1 MKFNVIGY
9 YLKEGF
15 RNLFKNKKSTFASF
29 VTMVSTL
36 FMFGIFILIT
46 VNTQDIIKKLEH
58 DQGMQV
64 FINANTSKDDMDK
77 LGKEITAIEGV
88 TTATFKSNQEALDD
102 LKKMF
107 KENPSII
114 EGFSDDPDFLPNSY
128 IVKVKDLEKLSAIE
142 GKIEKLP
149 NVNKIRNQQSIISAI
164 VAASKVINTFTGV
177 ITVILVIVSV
187 LIISNTIKLTVFARR
202 KEISIMKYVGAT
214 NSFVEG
220 PFVIEG
226 MLIGIFST
234 IIVIAI
240 LAVCYSALSVGFAKA
255 ITDTTMKYGEQA
267 TAFTLVNF
275 VTVLP
280 QIAGIFLALSMGLR
294 NNRKYNI
301 YEEIFGGIDMK
312 KNKEMVESLLKLFA
326 GILVGII
333 VLTLTVY
340 ATTNKLTEQK
350 KEVEQKIKEQEN
362 TKQVLHA
369 QASNLSNEIS
379 KINNELTE
387 KEEKLN
393 NINIQIDNLQT
404 EIKNT
409 EKLIEEK
416 KKRHETATE
425 TFKKR
430 LKSIY
435 MNGDMQYLEILLS
448 SVNVTDFVSNYNMLR
463 EITRLDKELVTELTD
478 EKQKI
483 TLYSQELETKK
494 KLIAEKRT
502 EQEKAKKETEAV
514 KNRRQEALKKVS
526 DEEKKTLENI
536 DALKAEQAKVE
547 REIAAAILR
556 ARREQ
561 EARIAAMR
569 KRQQQQRANSGKTN
583 GGSSSGTSNYNPSNA
598 KFQWPLPGYSITTE
612 FMGYPGHTGADLSTH
627 GGNPGIQAIADGI
640 VLISEDLRGNQN
652 GGYRSFGR
660 YIVIYHPAEDVYSLY
675 AHMSERYATKGQEV
689 KRGQIIGKVGSTGN
703 STGNHLHLEIH
714 PGSYRNP
721 VNPRRYF

>member
-142 GKIEKLP
+142 GEIEKLP

-514 KNRRQEALKKVS
+514 KSRRQEALKKVS

-583 GGSSSGTSNYNPSNA
+583 GGSSSSTSNYNPSNA

-689 KRGQIIGKVGSTGN
+689 KRGQIIGRVGSTGN

>member
-1 MKFNVIGY
+1 MIW
-9 YLKEGF
+9 
-15 RNLFKNKKSTFASF
+15 KNF
-29 VTMVSTL
+29 
-36 FMFGIFILIT
+36 
-46 VNTQDIIKKLEH
+46 
-58 DQGMQV
+58 
-64 FINANTSKDDMDK
+64 
-77 LGKEITAIEGV
+77 GKEIKAIEGV
-88 TTATFKSNQEALDD
+88 STATFKSNQEALDD

-107 KENPSII
+107 KENPSVI
-114 EGFSDDPDFLPNSY
+114 EGFSDNPEFLPNSY
-128 IVKVKDLEKLSAIE
+128 IVKVKDLEKLNSIE
-142 GKIEKLP
+142 GEIEKLA
-149 NVNKIRNQQSIISAI
+149 NVQKIRNQQSIISAI
-164 VAASKVINTFTGV
+164 VTASRVINTFTGV
-177 ITVILVIVSV
+177 ITVILVIVSI

-234 IIVIAI
+234 IIVIII
-240 LAVCYSALSVGFAKA
+240 LAICYSALSVGVAKA
-255 ITDTTMKYGEQA
+255 IADTTVQYGEQQA

-280 QIAGIFLALSMGLR
+280 QIAGIFLGLSMGLR

-301 YEEIFGGIDMK
+301 YEEIFGGIGMK
-312 KNKEMVESLLKLFA
+312 KNKEIVEYLLKFFA
-326 GILVGII
+326 MMLTCILL
-333 VLTLTVY
+333 LTLTVVY
-340 ATTNKLTEQK
+340 ATTDLNKQK
-350 KEVEQKIKEQEN
+350 QEVEQKIKEQEN
-362 TKQVLHA
+362 TKQVLHV
-369 QASNLSNEIS
+369 QANNLSNEIS
-379 KINNELTE
+379 KINDELTE

-393 NINIQIDNLQT
+393 NINIQIDNLET

-416 KKRHETATE
+416 KKKHEIATE

-448 SVNVTDFVSNYNMLR
+448 SVNVTDFLSNYNMLR

-478 EKQKI
+478 EKKKI
-483 TLYSQELETKK
+483 TMYNEELETKK

-502 EQEKAKKETEAV
+502 EQQKAKKETESV
-514 KNRRQEALKKVS
+514 KSKREEALKKVS

-569 KRQQQQRANSGKTN
+569 KRQEQQRASSEKNSGKTS
-583 GGSSSGTSNYNPSNA
+583 GSGSSSSSSNYNPSNA

>member
-1 MKFNVIGY
+1 MIW
-9 YLKEGF
+9 
-15 RNLFKNKKSTFASF
+15 KNF
-29 VTMVSTL
+29 
-36 FMFGIFILIT
+36 
-46 VNTQDIIKKLEH
+46 
-58 DQGMQV
+58 
-64 FINANTSKDDMDK
+64 
-77 LGKEITAIEGV
+77 GKEIKAIEGV
-88 TTATFKSNQEALDD
+88 STATFKSNQEALDD

-107 KENPSII
+107 KENPSVI
-114 EGFSDDPDFLPNSY
+114 EGFSDNPEFLPNSY
-128 IVKVKDLEKLSAIE
+128 IVKVKDLEKLNSIE
-142 GKIEKLP
+142 GEIEKLA
-149 NVNKIRNQQSIISAI
+149 NVQKIRNQQSIISAI
-164 VAASKVINTFTGV
+164 VTASRVINTFTGV
-177 ITVILVIVSV
+177 ITVILVIVSI

-234 IIVIAI
+234 IIVIII
-240 LAVCYSALSVGFAKA
+240 LAICYSALSVGVAKA
-255 ITDTTMKYGEQA
+255 IADTTVQYGEQQA

-280 QIAGIFLALSMGLR
+280 QIAGIFLVLSMGLR

-448 SVNVTDFVSNYNMLR
+448 SVNITDFVSNYNMLR

-514 KNRRQEALKKVS
+514 KSRRQEALKKVS

-547 REIAAAILR
+547 REIAAAILK
-556 ARREQ
+556 ARIEQ

-569 KRQQQQRANSGKTN
+569 KRQQSSSGSSGRASS

-689 KRGQIIGKVGSTGN
+689 KRGQIIGRVGSTGN

>member
-1 MKFNVIGY
+1 
-9 YLKEGF
+9 
-15 RNLFKNKKSTFASF
+15 
-29 VTMVSTL
+29 
-36 FMFGIFILIT
+36 
-46 VNTQDIIKKLEH
+46 
-58 DQGMQV
+58 MQIHQKMIW
-64 FINANTSKDDMDK
+64 INF
-77 LGKEITAIEGV
+77 GKEITAIEGV
-88 TTATFKSNQEALDD
+88 TTATFKSSQEALDD

-128 IVKVKDLEKLSAIE
+128 IVKVKDLEKLNSIE
-142 GKIEKLP
+142 GEIEKLA

-164 VAASKVINTFTGV
+164 VTASKVINTFTGV
-177 ITVILVIVSV
+177 ITVILVIVSI

-240 LAVCYSALSVGFAKA
+240 LAVCYSVLSVGVAKA
-255 ITDTTMKYGEQA
+255 IADTTMKYGEQA

-280 QIAGIFLALSMGLR
+280 QIAGIFLVLSMGLR

-301 YEEIFGGIDMK
+301 YEEILGGIDMK
-312 KNKEMVESLLKLFA
+312 EKKKNLEYFLKLFA
-326 GILVGII
+326 GVLVVMLFAI
-333 VLTLTVY
+333 TAVY
-340 ATTNKLTEQK
+340 ATTTDLNKQK

-362 TKQVLHA
+362 TKQVLHV
-369 QASNLSNEIS
+369 QANNLSGEIS
-379 KINNELTE
+379 KINNELIE

-393 NINIQIDNLQT
+393 NINIQIDNLET

-416 KKRHETATE
+416 KKRHEIATQ

-483 TLYSQELETKK
+483 ILYSQELETKK

-514 KNRRQEALKKVS
+514 
-526 DEEKKTLENI
+526 I
-536 DALKAEQAKVE
+536 LKA
-547 REIAAAILR
+547 RI
-556 ARREQ
+556 EQ

-569 KRQQQQRANSGKTN
+569 KRQQSSSGSSGRASS

-689 KRGQIIGKVGSTGN
+689 KRGQIIGRVGSTGN

>member
-1 MKFNVIGY
+1 MIW
-9 YLKEGF
+9 
-15 RNLFKNKKSTFASF
+15 KNF
-29 VTMVSTL
+29 
-36 FMFGIFILIT
+36 
-46 VNTQDIIKKLEH
+46 
-58 DQGMQV
+58 
-64 FINANTSKDDMDK
+64 
-77 LGKEITAIEGV
+77 GKEIKAIEGV
-88 TTATFKSNQEALDD
+88 STATFKSNQEALDD

-107 KENPSII
+107 KENPSVI
-114 EGFSDDPDFLPNSY
+114 EGFSDNPEFLPNSY
-128 IVKVKDLEKLSAIE
+128 IVKVKDLEKLNSIE
-142 GKIEKLP
+142 GEIEKLA
-149 NVNKIRNQQSIISAI
+149 NVQKIRNQQSIISAI
-164 VAASKVINTFTGV
+164 VTASRVINTFTGV
-177 ITVILVIVSV
+177 ITVILVIVSI

-234 IIVIAI
+234 IIVIII
-240 LAVCYSALSVGFAKA
+240 LAICYSALSVGVAKA
-255 ITDTTMKYGEQA
+255 IADTTVQYGEQQA

-280 QIAGIFLALSMGLR
+280 QIAGIFLVLSMGLR

-514 KNRRQEALKKVS
+514 KSRRQEALKKVS

-547 REIAAAILR
+547 REIAAAILK
-556 ARREQ
+556 ARIEQ

-569 KRQQQQRANSGKTN
+569 KRQQSSSGSSGRASS

-689 KRGQIIGKVGSTGN
+689 KRGQVIGRVGSTGN

>member
-64 FINANTSKDDMDK
+64 FINANISKDDMDK

-88 TTATFKSNQEALDD
+88 TTATFKSNQQALDD

-142 GKIEKLP
+142 GEIEKLP

-177 ITVILVIVSV
+177 ITVILVIVSI

-275 VTVLP
+275 ITVLP
-280 QIAGIFLALSMGLR
+280 QISGIFLVLSMGLR

-463 EITRLDKELVTELTD
+463 EITRLDEELVTELTD
-478 EKQKI
+478 EKKKI
-483 TLYSQELETKK
+483 TIYNQELETKK

-569 KRQQQQRANSGKTN
+569 KRQQQQKANSGKTN
-583 GGSSSGTSNYNPSNA
+583 GGSSSSTSNYNPSNA

-612 FMGYPGHTGADLSTH
+612 
-627 GGNPGIQAIADGI
+627 
-640 VLISEDLRGNQN
+640 
-652 GGYRSFGR
+652 
-660 YIVIYHPAEDVYSLY
+660 
-675 AHMSERYATKGQEV
+675 
-689 KRGQIIGKVGSTGN
+689 
-703 STGNHLHLEIH
+703 
-714 PGSYRNP
+714 
-721 VNPRRYF
+721 

>member
-142 GKIEKLP
+142 GEIEKLP

-177 ITVILVIVSV
+177 ITVILVIVSI

-280 QIAGIFLALSMGLR
+280 QISGIFLALSMGLR

-312 KNKEMVESLLKLFA
+312 KNKEIVEYLLKFFA
-326 GILVGII
+326 MILACILL
-333 VLTLTVY
+333 LTLTVVY
-340 ATTNKLTEQK
+340 ATTDLNKQK
-350 KEVEQKIKEQEN
+350 QEVEQKIKEQEN

-369 QASNLSNEIS
+369 QANNLSTEIS
-379 KINNELTE
+379 KINDELTE

-393 NINIQIDNLQT
+393 NINIQIDNLET

-416 KKRHETATE
+416 KKKHEIATE

-448 SVNVTDFVSNYNMLR
+448 SVNVTDFLSNYNMLR

-478 EKQKI
+478 EKKKI
-483 TLYSQELETKK
+483 TMYNEELETKK

-502 EQEKAKKETEAV
+502 EQQKAKKETESV
-514 KNRRQEALKKVS
+514 KSKREEALKKVS

-569 KRQQQQRANSGKTN
+569 KRQEQQRESSGKTS
-583 GGSSSGTSNYNPSNA
+583 GKTSGSGSSSSSSNYNPSNA

-612 FMGYPGHTGADLSTH
+612 YMGYPGHTGADLSTH
-627 GGNPGIQAIADGI
+627 GGSPGIQAIADGI
-640 VLISEDLRGNQN
+640 VLISEDLRGNQ
-652 GGYRSFGR
+652 S
-660 YIVIYHPAEDVYSLY
+660 
-675 AHMSERYATKGQEV
+675 
-689 KRGQIIGKVGSTGN
+689 
-703 STGNHLHLEIH
+703 
-714 PGSYRNP
+714 
-721 VNPRRYF
+721 RRI

>member
-1 MKFNVIGY
+1 
-9 YLKEGF
+9 
-15 RNLFKNKKSTFASF
+15 
-29 VTMVSTL
+29 
-36 FMFGIFILIT
+36 
-46 VNTQDIIKKLEH
+46 
-58 DQGMQV
+58 MQIHQKMIW
-64 FINANTSKDDMDK
+64 INF
-77 LGKEITAIEGV
+77 GKEITAIDGV
-88 TTATFKSNQEALDD
+88 TTATFKSSQEALDD

-128 IVKVKDLEKLSAIE
+128 IVKVKDLEKLNSIE
-142 GKIEKLP
+142 GEIEKLA

-164 VAASKVINTFTGV
+164 VTASKVINTFTGV
-177 ITVILVIVSV
+177 ITVILVIVSI

-240 LAVCYSALSVGFAKA
+240 LAVCYSVLSVGVAKA
-255 ITDTTMKYGEQA
+255 IADTTMKYGEQA

-280 QIAGIFLALSMGLR
+280 QIAGIFLVLSMGLR

-301 YEEIFGGIDMK
+301 YEEILGGIDMK
-312 KNKEMVESLLKLFA
+312 EKKKSLEYFLKLFA
-326 GILVGII
+326 GVLVVMLFAI
-333 VLTLTVY
+333 TAVY
-340 ATTNKLTEQK
+340 ATTTDLNKQK

-369 QASNLSNEIS
+369 QANNLSTEIS
-379 KINNELTE
+379 KINNEL
-387 KEEKLN
+387 
-393 NINIQIDNLQT
+393 
-404 EIKNT
+404 T

-416 KKRHETATE
+416 KKRHETATQ

-502 EQEKAKKETEAV
+502 EQEKAKRETEAV
-514 KNRRQEALKKVS
+514 KSRRQEALKKVS
-526 DEEKKTLENI
+526 DEERKTLENI

-547 REIAAAILR
+547 REIAAAILK

-569 KRQQQQRANSGKTN
+569 KRQQSSSGSSGRASS

-689 KRGQIIGKVGSTGN
+689 KRGQIIGRVGSTGN

>member
-142 GKIEKLP
+142 GEIEKLP

-404 EIKNT
+404 ERKNT

-514 KNRRQEALKKVS
+514 KNRRQEVLKKVS

-583 GGSSSGTSNYNPSNA
+583 GGSSSSTSNYNPSNA

-612 FMGYPGHTGADLSTH
+612 YMGYPGHTGADLSTH
-627 GGNPGIQAIADGI
+627 GGSPGIQAIADGI

-660 YIVIYHPAEDVYSLY
+660 YIVIYHPSEDVYSLY
-675 AHMSERYATKGQEV
+675 AHMSERYATRGQEV

>member
-142 GKIEKLP
+142 GEIEKLP

-583 GGSSSGTSNYNPSNA
+583 GGSSSSTSNYNPSNA

-689 KRGQIIGKVGSTGN
+689 KRGQVIGRVGSTGN

>member
-1 MKFNVIGY
+1 MIW
-9 YLKEGF
+9 
-15 RNLFKNKKSTFASF
+15 RNF
-29 VTMVSTL
+29 
-36 FMFGIFILIT
+36 
-46 VNTQDIIKKLEH
+46 
-58 DQGMQV
+58 
-64 FINANTSKDDMDK
+64 
-77 LGKEITAIEGV
+77 GKEITAIEGV
-88 TTATFKSNQEALDD
+88 STATFKSNQEALDD

-107 KENPSII
+107 KENPSVI
-114 EGFSDDPDFLPNSY
+114 EGFSDNPEFLPNSY
-128 IVKVKDLEKLSAIE
+128 IVKVKNLEKLNSIE
-142 GKIEKLP
+142 SEIEKLA
-149 NVNKIRNQQSIISAI
+149 NVQKIRNQQSIISAI
-164 VAASKVINTFTGV
+164 VTASRVINTFTGV
-177 ITVILVIVSV
+177 ITVILVIVSI

-234 IIVIAI
+234 IIVIII
-240 LAVCYSALSVGFAKA
+240 LAICYSALSVGVAKA
-255 ITDTTMKYGEQA
+255 IADTTVQYGEQQA

-280 QIAGIFLALSMGLR
+280 QIAGIFLVLSMGLR

-312 KNKEMVESLLKLFA
+312 KNKEITEYLLKFFA
-326 GILVGII
+326 IILSCILL
-333 VLTLTVY
+333 LTLTVVY
-340 ATTNKLTEQK
+340 ATTDLNKQK

-369 QASNLSNEIS
+369 QANNLSNEIS

-387 KEEKLN
+387 KQDKLN
-393 NINIQIDNLQT
+393 NINIQIDNLET

-416 KKRHETATE
+416 KKKHEIATE

-448 SVNVTDFVSNYNMLR
+448 SVNVTDFLSNYNMLR

-478 EKQKI
+478 EKKKI
-483 TLYSQELETKK
+483 TIYNEELETKK

-502 EQEKAKKETEAV
+502 EQEKAKKETESV
-514 KNRRQEALKKVS
+514 KNRREEALKKVS

-547 REIAAAILR
+547 REIAAEILR

-569 KRQQQQRANSGKTN
+569 KRQEQQRASSGKSSGKTS
-583 GGSSSGTSNYNPSNA
+583 GSGSGSSSSNYNPSNA

-612 FMGYPGHTGADLSTH
+612 YMGYPGHTGADLSTH

-640 VLISEDLRGNQN
+640 VLISEDLRGNQ
-652 GGYRSFGR
+652 S
-660 YIVIYHPAEDVYSLY
+660 
-675 AHMSERYATKGQEV
+675 
-689 KRGQIIGKVGSTGN
+689 
-703 STGNHLHLEIH
+703 
-714 PGSYRNP
+714 
-721 VNPRRYF
+721 RRI

>member
-1 MKFNVIGY
+1 
-9 YLKEGF
+9 
-15 RNLFKNKKSTFASF
+15 
-29 VTMVSTL
+29 
-36 FMFGIFILIT
+36 
-46 VNTQDIIKKLEH
+46 
-58 DQGMQV
+58 
-64 FINANTSKDDMDK
+64 
-77 LGKEITAIEGV
+77 
-88 TTATFKSNQEALDD
+88 
-102 LKKMF
+102 
-107 KENPSII
+107 
-114 EGFSDDPDFLPNSY
+114 
-128 IVKVKDLEKLSAIE
+128 
-142 GKIEKLP
+142 
-149 NVNKIRNQQSIISAI
+149 
-164 VAASKVINTFTGV
+164 
-177 ITVILVIVSV
+177 
-187 LIISNTIKLTVFARR
+187 
-202 KEISIMKYVGAT
+202 MKYVGAT

-280 QIAGIFLALSMGLR
+280 QISGIFLVLSMGLR

-301 YEEIFGGIDMK
+301 YEEILGGIDMK

-478 EKQKI
+478 EKKKI
-483 TLYSQELETKK
+483 TIYNEELETKK

-514 KNRRQEALKKVS
+514 KNRRHEALKKVM
-526 DEEKKTLENI
+526 KK
-536 DALKAEQAKVE
+536 
-547 REIAAAILR
+547 
-556 ARREQ
+556 
-561 EARIAAMR
+561 R
-569 KRQQQQRANSGKTN
+569 K
-583 GGSSSGTSNYNPSNA
+583 
-598 KFQWPLPGYSITTE
+598 L
-612 FMGYPGHTGADLSTH
+612 
-627 GGNPGIQAIADGI
+627 
-640 VLISEDLRGNQN
+640 
-652 GGYRSFGR
+652 
-660 YIVIYHPAEDVYSLY
+660 
-675 AHMSERYATKGQEV
+675 
-689 KRGQIIGKVGSTGN
+689 
-703 STGNHLHLEIH
+703 
-714 PGSYRNP
+714 
-721 VNPRRYF
+721 

>member
-1 MKFNVIGY
+1 
-9 YLKEGF
+9 
-15 RNLFKNKKSTFASF
+15 
-29 VTMVSTL
+29 
-36 FMFGIFILIT
+36 
-46 VNTQDIIKKLEH
+46 
-58 DQGMQV
+58 MQIHQKMIW
-64 FINANTSKDDMDK
+64 INF
-77 LGKEITAIEGV
+77 GKEITAIDGV
-88 TTATFKSNQEALDD
+88 TTATFKSSQEALDD

-128 IVKVKDLEKLSAIE
+128 IVKVKDLEKLNFIE
-142 GKIEKLP
+142 GEIEKLA

-164 VAASKVINTFTGV
+164 VTASKVINTFTGV
-177 ITVILVIVSV
+177 ITVILVIVSI

-240 LAVCYSALSVGFAKA
+240 LAVCYGVLSVGVAKA
-255 ITDTTMKYGEQA
+255 IADTTMKYGEQA

-280 QIAGIFLALSMGLR
+280 QIAGIFLVLSMGLR

-301 YEEIFGGIDMK
+301 YEEILGGIDMK
-312 KNKEMVESLLKLFA
+312 EKKKSLEYFLKLFA
-326 GILVGII
+326 GVLVVMLFAI
-333 VLTLTVY
+333 TAVY
-340 ATTNKLTEQK
+340 ATTTDLNKQK

-362 TKQVLHA
+362 TKQVLHV
-369 QASNLSNEIS
+369 QANNLSGEIS
-379 KINNELTE
+379 KINNELIE

-393 NINIQIDNLQT
+393 NINIQIDNLET

-416 KKRHETATE
+416 KKRHETATQ

-514 KNRRQEALKKVS
+514 KSRRQEALKKVS

-547 REIAAAILR
+547 REIAAAILK

-569 KRQQQQRANSGKTN
+569 KRQQSSSGSSGRTSS

-689 KRGQIIGKVGSTGN
+689 KRGQIIGRVGSTGN

>member
-142 GKIEKLP
+142 GEIEKLP

-387 KEEKLN
+387 K
-393 NINIQIDNLQT
+393 
-404 EIKNT
+404 
-409 EKLIEEK
+409 
-416 KKRHETATE
+416 
-425 TFKKR
+425 
-430 LKSIY
+430 
-435 MNGDMQYLEILLS
+435 
-448 SVNVTDFVSNYNMLR
+448 
-463 EITRLDKELVTELTD
+463 
-478 EKQKI
+478 
-483 TLYSQELETKK
+483 
-494 KLIAEKRT
+494 
-502 EQEKAKKETEAV
+502 
-514 KNRRQEALKKVS
+514 
-526 DEEKKTLENI
+526 
-536 DALKAEQAKVE
+536 
-547 REIAAAILR
+547 
-556 ARREQ
+556 
-561 EARIAAMR
+561 
-569 KRQQQQRANSGKTN
+569 
-583 GGSSSGTSNYNPSNA
+583 
-598 KFQWPLPGYSITTE
+598 
-612 FMGYPGHTGADLSTH
+612 
-627 GGNPGIQAIADGI
+627 
-640 VLISEDLRGNQN
+640 
-652 GGYRSFGR
+652 
-660 YIVIYHPAEDVYSLY
+660 
-675 AHMSERYATKGQEV
+675 
-689 KRGQIIGKVGSTGN
+689 
-703 STGNHLHLEIH
+703 
-714 PGSYRNP
+714 
-721 VNPRRYF
+721 

>member
-142 GKIEKLP
+142 GEIEKLP

-240 LAVCYSALSVGFAKA
+240 LAVCYGALSVGFAKA

-612 FMGYPGHTGADLSTH
+612 YMGYPGHTGADLSTH
-627 GGNPGIQAIADGI
+627 GGSPGIQAIADGI
-640 VLISEDLRGNQN
+640 VLISEDLRGNQS
-652 GGYRSFGR
+652 RR
-660 YIVIYHPAEDVYSLY
+660 I
-675 AHMSERYATKGQEV
+675 QE
-689 KRGQIIGKVGSTGN
+689 
-703 STGNHLHLEIH
+703 
-714 PGSYRNP
+714 
-721 VNPRRYF
+721 FW